1 MTVLV
6 PLLATQET
14 QAREDPIRVVV
25 VDDHELVRQGL
36 RALVERQAD
45 FCFVGEAS
53 SVAEGV
59 RRVAFDEPD
68 VVVLDFS
75 LGDGTGAEACRQMLE
90 TSPNT
95 KVLILTGYADGH
107 ALDDV
112 REAGASGFLLKSGDN
127 RHLTDAIRQVARGET
142 VFDGPQGRPEVTRP
156 TWLERLTDREQEILS
171 LISEG
176 LTNREIADRLYLAEK
191 TIKNYVSTLLAKLG
205 VDHRSGAAALY
216 ADYCAKSQVRR
227 PPSAWPNSR

>member
-1 MTVLV
+1 MLV
-6 PLLATQET
+6 SLLDIQEIEN
-14 QAREDPIRVVV
+14 RESPIRVVV
-25 VDDHELVRQGL
+25 VDDHELVREGL
-36 RALVERQAD
+36 KALVERQSD
-45 FCFVGEAS
+45 LRFVGEAG

-68 VVVLDFS
+68 VVVLDYS

-90 TSPNT
+90 TSPET
-95 KVLILTGYADGH
+95 KVLILTGYADER
-107 ALDDV
+107 ALEQARD
-112 REAGASGFLLKSGDN
+112 AGASGFLLKSGDS

-142 VFDGPQGRPEVTRP
+142 VFDGPPSRPESARP
-156 TWLERLTDREQEILS
+156 TWLDRLTDREEEIHS

-191 TIKNYVSTLLAKLG
+191 TIKNYVSTLLTKLG

-216 ADYCAKSQVRR
+216 ADYRAKKQAPR
-227 PPSAWPNSR
+227 PASEWPNGH